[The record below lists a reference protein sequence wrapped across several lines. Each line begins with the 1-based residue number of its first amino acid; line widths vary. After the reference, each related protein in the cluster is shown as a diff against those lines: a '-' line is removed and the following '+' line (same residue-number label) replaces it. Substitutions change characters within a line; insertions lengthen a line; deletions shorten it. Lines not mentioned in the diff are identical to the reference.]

1 MASCNP
7 GDKAMKITKYDKQT
21 IVKAIM
27 ADVPKPDKTKRLE
40 EIQATIVKAMSPM
53 VRKVFKEIPGAL
65 RTYHVGDLTYN
76 GNWDSR
82 IVVVGDVTDGMMDAI
97 LKPYKDEDDA
107 IDAAH
112 NKLRN
117 AIDSCTTRKALMD
130 RLPEFEKYFPTEA
143 APTKNLP
150 ALANVV
156 ADLSKLGWPKSK
168 TK

>member
-1 MASCNP
+1 
-7 GDKAMKITKYDKQT
+7 MKITKYDRLA

-27 ADVPKPDKTKRLE
+27 ADVPKPDKTKRRA
-40 EIQATIVKAMSPM
+40 EIQAAIVKAMSPA
-53 VRKVFKEIPGAL
+53 VRKVFKDCPSAL
-65 RTYHVGDLTYN
+65 RDEHVGDLVYDGT
-76 GNWDSR
+76 WASR
-82 IVVVGDVTDGMMDAI
+82 GIVVGDVTAEVLEKI

-107 IDAAH
+107 ICAAQ

-130 RLPEFEKYFPTEA
+130 RLPEFEKYFPSEVA
-143 APTKNLP
+143 STKNLP